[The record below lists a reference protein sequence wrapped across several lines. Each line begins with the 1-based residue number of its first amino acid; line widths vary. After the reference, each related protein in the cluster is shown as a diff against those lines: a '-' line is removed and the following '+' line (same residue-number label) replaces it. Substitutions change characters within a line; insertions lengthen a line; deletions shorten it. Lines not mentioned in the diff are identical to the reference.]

1 MPSRW
6 PESTAHGKEANPPRR
21 DRNATR
27 KSQNEYSYTET
38 GRDKDSRTTN
48 AVPVEAVMVG
58 LVGYVY
64 KELDNVIERRRL
76 MASVQNAGPSPFR
89 P

>member
-1 MPSRW
+1 MLPYNWFRKLFSRKV
-6 PESTAHGKEANPPRR
+6 STIRNGRR
-21 DRNATR
+21 
-27 KSQNEYSYTET
+27 KET

>member
-1 MPSRW
+1 MALTNRRTYNFIKN
-6 PESTAHGKEANPPRR
+6 STQYKNGVDTHIDWGA
-21 DRNATR
+21 
-27 KSQNEYSYTET
+27 SQFLS
-38 GRDKDSRTTN
+38 KL
-48 AVPVEAVMVG
+48 VMVG

-64 KELDNVIERRRL
+64 MELDNVIERRRL